1 MPTTTKKSTPRKPR
15 KTSNPVGKQLQK
27 TSTSKSTKI
36 STPNKSASETV
47 KSLADKYKVNYR
59 KARRIARAEGLG
71 VGKGAK
77 YDALTK
83 PQVKKFEKALAA
95 SVK

>member
-1 MPTTTKKSTPRKPR
+1 MPVAAKKTTR
-15 KTSNPVGKQLQK
+15 KTASKATSTSK
-27 TSTSKSTKI
+27 TSTSKSTKV

-59 KARRIARAEGLG
+59 KARRIARQEGLG

>member
-1 MPTTTKKSTPRKPR
+1 MSTKTAKKTTTRKA
-15 KTSNPVGKQLQK
+15 
-27 TSTSKSTKI
+27 TSTASKNSKVTSK
-36 STPNKSASETV
+36 PNNSASETV
-47 KSLADKYKVNYR
+47 KSLADLHKVNYR

-77 YDALTK
+77 YDQLTK
-83 PQVKKFEKALAA
+83 PQVKKLSKALAA

>member
-1 MPTTTKKSTPRKPR
+1 MSTKTAKKTTTRKA
-15 KTSNPVGKQLQK
+15 
-27 TSTSKSTKI
+27 TSTSTKN
-36 STPNKSASETV
+36 SKVTSKPNNSASETV
-47 KSLADKYKVNYR
+47 KSLADLHNVNYR

-77 YDALTK
+77 YDQLTK
-83 PQVKKFEKALAA
+83 PQVKKLSKALAA